1 MSKIQHPLADVY
13 STKHQPN
20 PLLRFAIAFS
30 SGILMGLAT
39 APLNI
44 YPLAWVALAP
54 LWVLVFGNRQWA
66 AGNGLAAGDAGTRRH
81 RNTETPNTQP
91 SAVSHQQLA
100 IKTQNSK
107 LKTQNSKLKTQ
118 PLSSPIALAFAWG
131 IGYHGL
137 ALSWIMGLHPL
148 TWMGIPWLGS
158 VAIALF
164 CWAFITS
171 WGAALVAI
179 WAWGT
184 RRLEAGGRQEAGRTR
199 RSGDAGTR
207 GQEGSTSN
215 LKSQTSNLKP
225 QTLKFLSPL
234 LPAFTRILF
243 GTALWCGLERL
254 WSLGALNWTSLS
266 YTQSP
271 GNLLILHLGQLSGP
285 LMLTAAI
292 VAVNGLL
299 AEAFIKWQ
307 VVGSGEGEDPGLRG
321 AGAAEYFL
329 IQNSRFEVRDSRFFP
344 LTLLS
349 TAAILL
355 IALHII
361 GFGLF
366 SRPLAQPDG
375 TALRVGIIQGNVP
388 TRIKLF
394 SEGVRRAE
402 KGYTQGYEKLADQG
416 VEAVLT
422 PEGALPYLWNQPNS
436 LVSPFYQAV
445 LRKQVVAWLGTFTA
459 QKGGIARTL
468 VTLTGDGKV
477 FSFYNKIKLVPL
489 GEYTPFKNVLGG
501 IVGRLSPVSEDGV
514 PGTFDQLI
522 DTPFGRSIASICY
535 DSAFPEVFRA
545 QAAAGG
551 QFILTAS
558 NLDPYSEVL
567 MAQHQAQDLMRAIE
581 TDRWAVRATNTGYSG
596 IIDPHGT
603 IVWRSQPKTY
613 EIHADTIYRRSTKTL
628 YVRWGDW
635 LTPLLL
641 ALTGAVW
648 LFAQMRTRNLNQ

>member
-1 MSKIQHPLADVY
+1 LPLCYRLHLSKSHYPPGSEAGYSVSMSKIQPPLADIRP
-13 STKHQPN
+13 TKRQPK
-20 PLLRFAIAFS
+20 PFLYFAIAFS
-30 SGILMGLAT
+30 SGILMGLAA

-44 YPLAWVALAP
+44 YPLAWVALVP
-54 LWVLVFGNRQWA
+54 LWVLVFGGEGQKAKGKRQEA
-66 AGNGLAAGDAGTRRH
+66 EN
-81 RNTETPNTQP
+81 
-91 SAVSHQQLA
+91 V
-100 IKTQNSK
+100 
-107 LKTQNSKLKTQ
+107 
-118 PLSSPIALAFAWG
+118 SSPIALAFAWG
-131 IGYHGL
+131 FGYHGL

-164 CWAFITS
+164 CWAFITF
-171 WGAALVAI
+171 WGAALVAV
-179 WAWGT
+179 WVWGMG
-184 RRLEAGGRQEAGRTR
+184 RL
-199 RSGDAGTR
+199 GT
-207 GQEGSTSN
+207 
-215 LKSQTSNLKP
+215 L
-225 QTLKFLSPL
+225 PL
-234 LPAFTRILF
+234 TRILF

-285 LMLTAAI
+285 LTVTAAI

-299 AEAFIKWQ
+299 AEALMSGQIAGDRWQ
-307 VVGSGEGEDPGLRG
+307 AIGRQR
-321 AGAAEYFL
+321 AEEL
-329 IQNSRFEVRDSRFFP
+329 PNSKS
-344 LTLLS
+344 LLLL
-349 TAAILL
+349 AVILVITFHL
-355 IALHII
+355 I

-366 SRPLAQPDG
+366 SRPLGEADG
-375 TALRVGIIQGNVP
+375 SALRVGIIQGNVP

-402 KGYTQGYEKLADQG
+402 QGYTQGYEKLADQG

-422 PEGALPYLWNQPNS
+422 PEGALPYLWNRPNS
-436 LVSPFYQAV
+436 LASPFYQAV
-445 LRKQVVAWLGTFTA
+445 LKKQVIAWLGTFTA

-468 VTLTGDGKV
+468 VTLTGDGQI

-489 GEYTPFKNVLGG
+489 GEYTPFQKVLGG

-514 PGTFDQLI
+514 PGTFNQI
-522 DTPFGRSIASICY
+522 MDTPFGRSIASICY
-535 DSAFPEVFRA
+535 DSAFPEVFRL

-596 IIDPHGT
+596 IINPHGT

-613 EIHADTIYRRSTKTL
+613 EIHADTIYRRLTQTP
-628 YVRWGDW
+628 YVFWGDW

-641 ALTGAVW
+641 ASAGIVW
-648 LFAQMRTRNLNQ
+648 LFQQMRTRNLNQ